1 MGVVGNSTTAIDVT
15 YVTMHQH
22 LHARRHNLLRIKGI
36 HINASTAPRNNHL
49 FANPIAHPSYMSKM
63 VKSVSGMIR
72 EAAQRL
78 PSIEDK
84 SFGAS
89 FDDFAN
95 HRVVLIGDAR

>member
-1 MGVVGNSTTAIDVT
+1 
-15 YVTMHQH
+15 
-22 LHARRHNLLRIKGI
+22 
-36 HINASTAPRNNHL
+36 
-49 FANPIAHPSYMSKM
+49 MSKM

-72 EAAQRL
+72 DAAQRL

-89 FDDFAN
+89 FDNFAN